1 MSNQIPTSFVDQ
13 FSANVFH
20 LSQQKGSRLQGA
32 VRNETQQA
40 ESAFWD
46 RIGSVAAVKRTG
58 RHQDTPQLDTP
69 HSRRRVTLEDYLYS
83 DLIDNPDKYRALN
96 DPAND
101 YAQAAVWAL
110 GRAKD
115 DEIIAAALGN
125 AFGGQKGGTAVPLP
139 NSQKLAASDGATPAG
154 VNLNVRTLRKLKKKF
169 DENEVDPS
177 IRRYILVS
185 ASQIESL
192 LAEQEITS
200 SDFNTIRALVAGEV
214 NQFMGFD
221 FLRIERLPQ
230 ASAATTFD
238 LADHSVGAGAGSLPA
253 ATSRR
258 CIAWAE
264 DGLLLST
271 AQEIRARMDE
281 RADKAYSMQ
290 VFAELGVGATRME
303 EEKVVEVIVNEA

>member
-1 MSNQIPTSFVDQ
+1 MSNQIPTHFVDQ

-20 LSQQKGSRLQGA
+20 LSQQMGSRLQA
-32 VRNETQQA
+32 NVRNETQRA

-69 HSRRRVTLEDYLYS
+69 HSRRRITLEDYLYA
-83 DLIDNPDKYRALN
+83 DLIDNPDKYRSLN

-101 YAQAAVWAL
+101 YVKAAVMAM
-110 GRAKD
+110 GRSKD

-125 AFGGQKGGTAVPLP
+125 AFGGQKGGTAVALP
-139 NSQKLAASDGATPAG
+139 NAQKLAASDGATVAG
-154 VNLNVRTLRKLKKKF
+154 VNLNVRTLRKIKKKF

-177 IRRYILVS
+177 IKRYILVS

-200 SDFNTIRALVAGEV
+200 SDFNTIRALVAGEI
-214 NQFMGFD
+214 NEFMGLT

-238 LADHSVGAGAGSLPA
+238 LADHSVGAGGGSLPA
-253 ATSRR
+253 VTSRR

-264 DGLLLST
+264 DGLMLAT
-271 AQEIRARMDE
+271 AQEVRARLEE

-290 VFAELGVGATRME
+290 VFVEMGIGATRLE
-303 EEKVVEVIVNEA
+303 EEKVIEVIVNEA